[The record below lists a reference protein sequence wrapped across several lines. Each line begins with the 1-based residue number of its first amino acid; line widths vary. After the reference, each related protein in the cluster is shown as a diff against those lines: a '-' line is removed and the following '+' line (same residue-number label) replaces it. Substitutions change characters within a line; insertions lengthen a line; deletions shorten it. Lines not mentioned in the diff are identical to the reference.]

1 MPRVLLVSLLALL
14 FLVPATADG
23 SSGTRLRGTVTGKS
37 PSAHLVAVK
46 ASRQLFSLRVPG
58 TLASIR
64 AGQRVEL
71 RGSTLRAKSGAARV
85 LATGVTVA
93 SSRPLS
99 TASPSSPASD
109 DDTADDEREITGK
122 LTSLSPVTVTSGTR
136 TVSCT
141 VPAGMTLSGLA
152 AGDLVE
158 MTCDLVGS
166 SWVVRK
172 IELEDEDDDAAAQA
186 DDDDDDHGHSGPGG
200 DDDDDDDDDSSGPG
214 SGDDDHGDD
223 D

>member
-1 MPRVLLVSLLALL
+1 MPRVLLISLLALL

-23 SSGTRLRGTVTGKS
+23 SSGVRIRGTVTAQS

-58 TLASIR
+58 KLAAIR

-71 RGSTLRAKSGAARV
+71 RGSTLRASSGGSRV

-109 DDTADDEREITGK
+109 DDTEDDEREITGK
-122 LTSLSPVTVTSGTR
+122 LMSLSPATVTSGAA
-136 TVSCT
+136 TVSCA

-152 AGDLVE
+152 VGDLVE
-158 MTCDLVGS
+158 MTCDLVGG

-172 IELEDEDDDAAAQA
+172 IELEDDDDSGVQA
-186 DDDDDDHGHSGPGG
+186 GDDDDDHGHGGPGG
-200 DDDDDDDDDSSGPG
+200 GDDDDDDDSSGPG